1 LKLQLRK
8 FGKENSLL
16 LRRTGGYARRV
27 IKRLLKKKIEGEA
40 FMDKIERTMS
50 LLITIFAISFIVF
63 SIMSLFKPVAA
74 FAAKSAVTCE
84 FVLVFLGVLI
94 FVYDWRVK
102 GSIYK
107 RIKEKNNFTPNST
120 RDSFML
126 EDERIEKKEKPIKD
140 EDF

>member
-1 LKLQLRK
+1 
-8 FGKENSLL
+8 
-16 LRRTGGYARRV
+16 
-27 IKRLLKKKIEGEA
+27 
-40 FMDKIERTMS
+40 MDKIERTMS

-63 SIMSLFKPVAA
+63 SIMSLFKPVTA
-74 FAAKSAVTCE
+74 FAAVSAVTCE
-84 FVLVFLGVLI
+84 FTLLFLGGMI

-107 RIKEKNNFTPNST
+107 FIEEKNNFTPNST

-126 EDERIEKKEKPIKD
+126 DKLLGVKEKDERIEKKEKQIKD